1 MTVSELF
8 KRFVNVVK
16 LEPENHRVDVL
27 AAELV
32 SALALAPERRALAA
46 IVYFE
51 QTDELEDTALALL
64 EVMYGVKATI
74 EGLSPQN
81 WTYRQVVLSLEDA
94 PVPFM
99 GAVVTERVVGMA
111 A

>member
-1 MTVSELF
+1 MS
-8 KRFVNVVK
+8 
-16 LEPENHRVDVL
+16 HRVDVL

-32 SALALAPERRALAA
+32 SALALVPKRRALAA

-51 QTDELEDTALALL
+51 RVDELEDTALALL
-64 EVMYGVKATI
+64 ENMYGVKATI

-81 WTYRQVVLSLEDA
+81 WAYRQVTLSLNDA
-94 PVPFM
+94 PVPFV
-99 GAVVTERVVGMA
+99 GAVVQERFVGMA

>member
-1 MTVSELF
+1 MKVSEVF
-8 KRFVNVVK
+8 KQFVNAVK
-16 LEPENHRVDVL
+16 YEPEHHRVDVL

-64 EVMYGVKATI
+64 ENMYGVKATVKA
-74 EGLSPQN
+74 LNPQN
-81 WTYRQVVLSLEDA
+81 WTYRQVTLSLEDE
-94 PVPFM
+94 PVPFV
-99 GAVVTERVVGMA
+99 GAVVQERFVGMA
-111 A
+111 V

>member
-1 MTVSELF
+1 MKVSEVF
-8 KRFVNVVK
+8 KPFVNAVK
-16 LEPENHRVDVL
+16 REPESHRVDVL

-32 SALALAPERRALAA
+32 SALALAPERCALAA

-64 EVMYGVKATI
+64 EVMYGIRSTI

-81 WTYRQVVLSLEDA
+81 WTYRQVTLRLEDA
-94 PVPFM
+94 PVPFA
-99 GAVVTERVVGMA
+99 GAVVTEHYMEVA

>member
-16 LEPENHRVDVL
+16 LEPESHRVDVL

-32 SALALAPERRALAA
+32 SALALMPERRALAS
-46 IVYFE
+46 IVHYE
-51 QTDELEDTALALL
+51 RIDDLEETALALL
-64 EVMYGVKATI
+64 EVMFSVKATVKAI
-74 EGLSPQN
+74 NPQN
-81 WTYRQVVLSLEDA
+81 WTYRQVILSLEDA
-94 PVPFM
+94 PVPFV